1 MRHFG
6 HRSNIVFDQAVIAA
20 LQGADVDDHVNFA
33 RAVHDRSARFVGF
46 HVGQGRAQGKSDNGA
61 DGDTAALQLTGRYA
75 HPGWIHADR
84 SEVILGSF
92 FAKTIDFA
100 FRRVRFQKSVVDQTG
115 PVAR

>member
-33 RAVHDRSARFVGF
+33 RAIHNRPPRFVGF
-46 HVGQGRAQGKSDNGA
+46 HVGQGRAQRKSDYRANGDA
-61 DGDTAALQLTGRYA
+61 AALQMTSRYT
-75 HPGWIHADR
+75 HPGWIHANR